1 MTVPT
6 ITRPPRTSRP
16 QRPALLTAPEV
27 CAILGIELK
36 TLYNWRTAGRGP
48 RATRVGK
55 YLRYDPVDVEAYI
68 DAQREQTA
76 AGERAA

>member
-6 ITRPPRTSRP
+6 MTHPPRAARP

-36 TLYNWRTAGRGP
+36 TLYNWRTTSRGP
-48 RATRVGK
+48 RATRIGK
-55 YLRYDPVDVEAYI
+55 YLRYDLVDVETYI
-68 DAQREQTA
+68 DNQREQTV